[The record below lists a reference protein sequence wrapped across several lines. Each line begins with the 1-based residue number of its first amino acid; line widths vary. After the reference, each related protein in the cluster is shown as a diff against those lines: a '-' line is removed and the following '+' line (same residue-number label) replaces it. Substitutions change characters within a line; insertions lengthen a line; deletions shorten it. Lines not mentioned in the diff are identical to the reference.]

1 MAAPDAHIEKP
12 LGGVSKMGKVPKMAK
27 AVFTATKTYFYLFSK
42 IAQLFSQMGQKC
54 SQRFLK
60 SRPTVDKSSNLITL
74 AEGK

>member
-1 MAAPDAHIEKP
+1 MT
-12 LGGVSKMGKVPKMAK
+12 K